1 MIPARLRSL
10 PGLLSPRWLVHGLCA
25 ACLSPFAL
33 GCCHPGQAD
42 VLSPEL
48 PSPCQGAY
56 PSRSPT
62 EVVRAGGEV
71 TPSISSPAPTPGA
84 PHPDNKTLPLGLDT
98 VLALAGEQ
106 NQQVILARERLRQ
119 ASAEKE
125 IAALAWL
132 PALEVGAAYGRHE
145 GGIQNEDGTLT
156 HSSFGNQFTGLEL
169 IGKFDLREAAVQRV
183 SAERNFLQK
192 QGEVHK
198 ITNET
203 LLEAANAYLDLLLAR
218 SSEATARMLEKQ
230 HERLLERARKLFDK
244 GQPSARVLVRQL
256 EAGLA
261 GHQHVVTKL
270 RGQGDAASTKLAYLL
285 GLYPCT
291 TLVPL
296 DPRMQPFDLVD
307 CSAPLDELTARA
319 LAVGPGMAELE
330 RLLAVMQASVE
341 HARGPEHFLPVL
353 EVRMLEGAFGAG
365 PGSTLDWDNRWD
377 LIVGARWNLTGLL
390 TARDR
395 IAVVESQL
403 VQTQISYQ
411 DLRSKLSAG
420 VQEARN
426 AILSGQEQIRLAG
439 EQVRLAGEAYDLSD
453 QRLNDRVPDSSLTE
467 VQQAL
472 RALEL
477 AQITYLTSVSAY
489 DKAQVRLL
497 VLLGAAG
504 PRK

>member
-10 PGLLSPRWLVHGLCA
+10 PGLLPPRWLVHGLCA

-33 GCCHPGQAD
+33 GCCHPGQTD
-42 VLSPEL
+42 VLASEFP
-48 PSPCQGAY
+48 PPHQCAQTAD
-56 PSRSPT
+56 SPT
-62 EVVRAGGEV
+62 AVVPTGGEA
-71 TPSISSPAPTPGA
+71 TPSVNTPAPVPAA
-84 PHPDNKTLPLGLDT
+84 PLPENKVIPLGLDT

-106 NQQVILARERLRQ
+106 NRQVILARERLRQ

-132 PALEVGAAYGRHE
+132 PALKVGPTYGRHE
-145 GGIQNEDGTLT
+145 GGIQNPDGTFV

-169 IGKFDLREAAVQRV
+169 IGNLDLREAAVQRV

-192 QGEVHK
+192 KGEVNK
-198 ITNET
+198 ITSET

-230 HERLLERARKLFDK
+230 QERLLQRARNLQDK
-244 GQPSARVLVRQL
+244 GEPAARVLVRQF
-256 EAGLA
+256 EAGVA
-261 GHQHVVTKL
+261 GHRYIVTKL
-270 RGQGDAASTKLAYLL
+270 REQGDAVGTKLAYLL
-285 GLYPCT
+285 GLDPCV

-296 DPRMQPFDLVD
+296 DERMQPFDLVD
-307 CSAPLDELTARA
+307 ASAPPAELTARA

-330 RLLAVMQASVE
+330 RLLGVMQASVE

-353 EVRMLEGAFGAG
+353 ELRMAEGAFGAG
-365 PGSTLDWDNRWD
+365 PGSTLEWDNRWD
-377 LIVGARWNLTGLL
+377 LVVGVRWNLTGLL
-390 TARDR
+390 TASDR
-395 IAVVESQL
+395 IAAVESQL
-403 VQTQISYQ
+403 YQTQISYQ
-411 DLRSKLSAG
+411 DLRSKLSAA

-426 AILSGQEQIRLAG
+426 AILSGQEQVRLAA
-439 EQVRLAGEAYDLSD
+439 EQVRLAGEAYALSD

-477 AQITYLTSVSAY
+477 AQITYWTSVSAY
-489 DKAQVRLL
+489 DKAQVRML
-497 VLLGAAG
+497 VLLGATV
-504 PRK
+504 PQK